1 MITALRQAQVSIF
14 QLRGRKS
21 LLTVKLLAF
30 VLAAAALQAQTL
42 TVLHRFHRH
51 GDGGFPYDSVLR
63 TAGQFYGTTS
73 EGGSFG
79 YGTVFELTPEG
90 QERVLHSFWGADGR
104 GPTGSLVRDSAG
116 NLYGTTGRGTV
127 FKLSAAGKLTVLYAF
142 TGGTDGGQPEGGLLR
157 DHAGNLYG
165 TTTGGGDLNC
175 QFGLG
180 CGVVFK
186 IAPNGKETVLYAFA
200 GGQDGVQPSGDLIRD
215 RAGNFYGVT
224 EFGGTSSDGILFEVT
239 PSGKETVLYTFSGG
253 ATGYAPM
260 GRLARDDEGNIYG
273 TTHGGG
279 APSCECGVVFK
290 IDKNG
295 KETVLHNFTG
305 KPDGAN
311 PWSGVN
317 RDGSGNL
324 YGTTSQGGGSPSCV
338 FGNSGCGTVFK
349 VDARG
354 NETVLYSFTAGRD
367 GGSPLAAPVLD
378 NSGNLYGTA
387 WQGGDYSC
395 LPETDGCG
403 VVYKLTP

>member
-1 MITALRQAQVSIF
+1 MITALRPAQVSIF

-127 FKLSAAGKLTVLYAF
+127 FKLGAAGKLTVLYAF

-186 IAPNGKETVLYAFA
+186 IAPNGKETVLYAFT

-239 PSGKETVLYTFSGG
+239 PSGKETVLYTFTGGANGQGPSGLVRDAKGNFYGITGSGG
-253 ATGYAPM
+253 DLSGC
-260 GRLARDDEGNIYG
+260 N
-273 TTHGGG
+273 G
-279 APSCECGVVFK
+279 AGCGLVFK
-290 IDKNG
+290 
-295 KETVLHNFTG
+295 L
-305 KPDGAN
+305 KP
-311 PWSGVN
+311 
-317 RDGSGNL
+317 
-324 YGTTSQGGGSPSCV
+324 
-338 FGNSGCGTVFK
+338 
-349 VDARG
+349 
-354 NETVLYSFTAGRD
+354 
-367 GGSPLAAPVLD
+367 
-378 NSGNLYGTA
+378 
-387 WQGGDYSC
+387 
-395 LPETDGCG
+395 
-403 VVYKLTP
+403 